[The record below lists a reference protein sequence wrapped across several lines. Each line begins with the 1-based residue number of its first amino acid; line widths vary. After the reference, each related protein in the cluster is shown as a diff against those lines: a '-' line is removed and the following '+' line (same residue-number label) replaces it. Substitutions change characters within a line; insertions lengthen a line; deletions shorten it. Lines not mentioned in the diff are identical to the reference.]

1 MQARLTIVSALA
13 ALALGASARAAD
25 EKTKDA
31 KPSEQASGTATSEQ
45 GGTGAGSQD
54 PGTRAPAPGAEAA
67 QAGADQPQQEIV
79 GRVAKI
85 DKGAVTVQASPL
97 SDPHELTLTEET
109 KVMSGGTAISVDRIK
124 EGDMVRAVFLGDA
137 KATSGKAT
145 EINLIKTQETQG
157 GEQK

>member
-13 ALALGASARAAD
+13 ALALAASARAAD

-31 KPSEQASGTATSEQ
+31 KEPSEQASGTATSEQ
-45 GGTGAGSQD
+45 GGTAAGSE
-54 PGTRAPAPGAEAA
+54 GGAEAA

-109 KVMSGGTAISVDRIK
+109 KVMSGGSDVSVDRIK
-124 EGDMVRAVFLGDA
+124 EGDMVRAVFVGDA
-137 KATSGKAT
+137 KASGKATSGKAT
-145 EINLIKTQETQG
+145 EINLIKTQATEG
-157 GEQK
+157 GAQQK